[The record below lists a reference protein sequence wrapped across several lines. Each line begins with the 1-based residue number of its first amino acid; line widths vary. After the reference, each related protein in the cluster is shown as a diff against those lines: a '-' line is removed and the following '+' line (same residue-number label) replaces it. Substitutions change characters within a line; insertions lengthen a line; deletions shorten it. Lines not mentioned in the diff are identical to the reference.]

1 MQVTAALKSTVY
13 YALKTLTG
21 SRVRENLVWL
31 RKHEKRPFRELKALQ
46 DELVVR
52 RCGEAQA
59 GVPAYRQRFA
69 QAGIPESARDFDP
82 AMLARL
88 PLTTR
93 YDIVND
99 CASFLHREASAGKFH
114 YVKTGGS
121 TGTPA
126 LIGQNSDYRAW
137 SDASTL
143 LFSSWVGLSLGTP
156 YLFLWGAGEDLTPQ
170 RTRWLKRVNLSF
182 LQGRQI
188 LDATQVSA
196 AQLSEFIDIINR
208 RSDCHYLI
216 GYANEIFN
224 LACHSLENGLPLTR
238 RLKAVFTT
246 AENLTSTMRDTI
258 QQVFGCKVL
267 NKYGCRD
274 MGDIACE
281 CPYQSGLHVNPLF
294 CRVDVADEA
303 GTPLPY
309 GSEGQLTL
317 TSLHNRVM
325 PLIRYAVGDMGI
337 MKPAERCECGRE
349 WETIVRLTGRT
360 SENVLLPGGAY
371 ARAALLH
378 GAFETLPRLKRYQIH
393 QLAHDHLLIKL
404 RSAASD
410 YVPNHAAELEVVARK
425 LRLWTRVPLRI
436 EFEQT
441 DVFHRTPTGKELM
454 VVQRQRP
461 ADQPAAYTP
470 NPGSGPRS

>member
-1 MQVTAALKSTVY
+1 MQVTGALKSTVY
-13 YALKTLTG
+13 YALKALTG
-21 SRVRENLVWL
+21 SKLRENLAWL
-31 RKHEKRPFRELKALQ
+31 RKHEKQPFRTLQALQ
-46 DELVVR
+46 DELLVR
-52 RCGEAQA
+52 LCREAQA
-59 GVPAYRQRFA
+59 GVPAYRERFA
-69 QAGIPESARDFDP
+69 QAGISESSRGSYP

-88 PLTTR
+88 PLTAR

-99 CASFLHREASAGKFH
+99 CPSFIHRAATEGKFH

-143 LFSSWVGLSLGTP
+143 LFNSWVGLSLGTP
-156 YLFLWGAGEDLTPQ
+156 YLFLWGAAEDLIPQ
-170 RTRWLKRVNLSF
+170 RTRLAKRMNLSF

-196 AQLSEFIDIINR
+196 SRLRDFIDIINR
-208 RSDCHYLI
+208 RSDCDHLI

-224 LACHSLENGLPLTR
+224 LASYSLENGVPLTR
-238 RLKAVFTT
+238 KLKGVFTT

-258 QQVFGCKVL
+258 EQVFGCKVL

-274 MGDIACE
+274 VGDIACE

-294 CRVDVADEA
+294 CRVDVADDA
-303 GTPLPY
+303 GNPLPY
-309 GSEGQLTL
+309 GSEGQLVL

-378 GAFETLPRLKRYQIH
+378 GAFENLPQLKRYQIH

-404 RSAASD
+404 RSSAVD
-410 YVPNHAAELEVVARK
+410 YVPNYAAELEVVARK
-425 LRLWTRVPLRI
+425 LRLWTGFPLRI

-441 DVFHRTPTGKELM
+441 NVFHRTPTGKELM
-454 VVQRQRP
+454 VVQRRL
-461 ADQPAAYTP
+461 DQPHYTP
-470 NPGSGPRS
+470 NPGNGPRS